1 MKQVFLKKQ
10 KISARFNCVFP
21 NNTPL
26 KLHVY
31 NAQTMVEHPEKEGL
45 LLPVK
50 ESDFRDVATHNEK
63 SVNTGGTSLLGYV
76 TADYAD
82 LKKAFGKPLDGDGYK
97 VDAEWEL
104 EFPDGKVA
112 TIYNWKDGK
121 AYCGSSGTPKT
132 KITDWHVGG
141 NEVEVVNRVK
151 AILTKL

>member
-1 MKQVFLKKQ
+1 MKQVYLKKA
-10 KISARFNCVFP
+10 KRSAKFNYVFP
-21 NNTPL
+21 ADVPL
-26 KLHVY
+26 NY
-31 NAQTMVEHPEKEGL
+31 NEELGSIQHPTKEVVWL
-45 LLPVK
+45 KVDAK
-50 ESDFRDVATHNEK
+50 DVRDVITHNEK